1 MKPDSKHLLTIDSKS
16 IVARLSLLAFLVLAL
31 LFVWFAIS
39 WQIGNMFADFTKPTE
54 VNAAVVADM
63 AVSMA
68 PGDPLAVWLKAV
80 IAQDA
85 SSADYAGFENVIR
98 LSPNDYRWW
107 VQMGRA
113 FEQADETEKAEL
125 AFKRAIEI
133 APNYVVPRWQAGN
146 YYLRQGNEKVAL
158 ENLKKAAEFDEV
170 YREQVFSVVWDF
182 FEEDEKKLESLA
194 KDQKGVY
201 SGLAKFYAGKGKPKK
216 SLESW
221 NKLSESERTANADIA
236 KLVAQALFDKGFFAT
251 SVRFRDELGIEK
263 GAGVGKMH
271 NGGFEAQVPNPDGV
285 LFTWKIVK
293 VQGMR
298 VQTNGFKKRSGN
310 RSLEVSFGGFNKP
323 DINNVYQT
331 IAVKG
336 GARYRLSFW
345 VKTERLAGAALPQIQ
360 VINTV
365 DSKPLGSSKAFARGS
380 NDWQL
385 LEFDFEVPEGSEG
398 VSIRTTREFC
408 GENCTLSGT
417 FYYDDFEIREL

>member
-1 MKPDSKHLLTIDSKS
+1 MKPDTNHLLTIDSKS
-16 IVARLSLLAFLVLAL
+16 LGARLLLAAFLAL
-31 LFVWFAIS
+31 AVLFVWFSVS
-39 WQIGNMFADFTKPTE
+39 WQIGNMFAGFTKPTE
-54 VNAAVVADM
+54 ANAEAVADM

-85 SSADYAGFENVIR
+85 SASDYVGFEDVIR

-113 FEQADETEKAEL
+113 FEQADKAEKAEL
-125 AFKRAIEI
+125 AFNRAIEI
-133 APNYVVPRWQAGN
+133 APNYVLPRWQAGN
-146 YYLRQGNEKVAL
+146 YYLRQGNETAAL
-158 ENLKKAAEFDEV
+158 KNLKRAAELDEV

-182 FEEDEKKLESLA
+182 FEEDEEKLESLA
-194 KDQKGVY
+194 KEQKGVY
-201 SGLAKFYAGKGKPKK
+201 SGLAKFYAGKGKPEK

-221 NKLSESERTANADIA
+221 NKLSKSERTQNADVA

-271 NGGFEAQVPNPDGV
+271 NGGFEAQIPKPDGV
-285 LFTWKIVK
+285 LFSWKIVK
-293 VQGMR
+293 VEGMR

-310 RSLEVSFGGFNKP
+310 RSLEVSFGSFSKP

-345 VKTERLAGAALPQIQ
+345 VKTEKLAGAALPQIQ

-365 DSKPLGSSKAFARGS
+365 DSKPLGSSKAYER
-380 NDWQL
+380 
-385 LEFDFEVPEGSEG
+385 
-398 VSIRTTREFC
+398 
-408 GENCTLSGT
+408 
-417 FYYDDFEIREL
+417 